1 MKQHKWNTDCVLCEK
16 GISHNHL
23 SLEEMQS
30 TTTKSLKY
38 KEWQG
43 LSDDEIHKL
52 YSKEYD
58 KYHISDTGSGCISD
72 NEWEIWIA
80 KAIEQK
86 LKEKNHGTT

>member
-1 MKQHKWNTDCVLCEK
+1 MGFNMKQHKWNTDCILCEK

-30 TTTKSLKY
+30 TTTKSLQY

-43 LSDDEIHKL
+43 LSDEEIKSI
-52 YSKEYD
+52 YIEVGVMEFKD
-58 KYHISDTGSGCISD
+58 VVKM
-72 NEWEIWIA
+72 
-80 KAIEQK
+80 IEQK

>member
-1 MKQHKWNTDCVLCEK
+1 MKQHKWHKDCVLCEK
-16 GISHNHL
+16 GISHKHL

-30 TTTKSLKY
+30 TTTKSFKY

-43 LSDDEIHKL
+43 LSDEEISIL
-52 YSKEYD
+52 DD
-58 KYHISDTGSGCISD
+58 KYLGDWYQEKD
-72 NEWEIWIA
+72 AKAFA